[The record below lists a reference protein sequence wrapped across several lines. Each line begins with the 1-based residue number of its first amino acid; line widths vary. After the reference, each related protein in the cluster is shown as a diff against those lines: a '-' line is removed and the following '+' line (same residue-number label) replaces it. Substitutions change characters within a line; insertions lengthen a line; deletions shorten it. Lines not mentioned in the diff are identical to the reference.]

1 MRNRDLRRAA
11 SVIALVAG
19 LATQPAIA
27 GEATTSRGGQAEATP
42 DAAQPGQKDQTS
54 PSTAAQQVP
63 TTPAPA
69 AGVTTPATANEIVVT
84 GTHLAS
90 SGFTAPTPVTV
101 VGAEQIQQEAAT
113 NIADVLGQLPS
124 FRAQSSP
131 ATTAIFINNAGANL
145 ADLRGLGANR
155 TLVLVDGR
163 RFVAGTTSGGG
174 FSPSATVDLNMIPT
188 SLIKRTEVVTGG
200 ASANYG
206 SDAVAG
212 VVNLILDTDL
222 TGIRGTIQ
230 KGISSRGDNSDLYL
244 SLAGGTDF
252 AGGRGHIVIGGEYDN
267 NKGVGDCYS
276 RSWCAEAYNTI
287 PVVGPARAAND
298 LPAQVILPH
307 TIPVATWGGVIT
319 SGPLRG
325 VAFAPNGSIYQ
336 HDFGTFYG
344 AGIFQSGG
352 GEDPENAFYNGFL
365 LVAPV
370 KRYSLMAH
378 GTYQLTDNIEAFV
391 EGNIAHVKATTIGAQ
406 PRFVGPQIVIHRDNA
421 YISPELATLMDA
433 NGVTS
438 FVLNRIGEDFGH
450 QVGLVTRDL
459 YRGAVGLK
467 GDINASW
474 RWDAYYQYGETDY
487 HQEGNNVAITGN
499 PAIPLSG
506 NFYNAVDAVRDATG
520 NIVCRATLTNP
531 SNPYVQGCIPINI
544 FGQNNWDPAAKGYSF
559 GNAIQDTK
567 LTQNVAALNVQ
578 GDLFDLPGGPLALA
592 VGGEYRVEDV
602 SGTADPIS
610 SELRFYTS
618 PGSGISGPAIKVKE
632 GYVELGAPILAD
644 VPFAHTLSLNGAYRY
659 TDYSTSGGVST
670 WKVGAVWEPI
680 RQLRFRVT
688 RSRDIRA
695 PNFFE
700 LYNPTVSSFQ
710 NVFDPE
716 NGGQQFLVS
725 TRSGGNPNLKPEK
738 ADTFT
743 AGVVISPIGSLR
755 LSLDY
760 YDITLNGAISTV
772 GAQTIVTG
780 CSGGNVQYCG
790 FVQRD
795 PAGMLAIVTNPYLN
809 VSKLKSRGL
818 DIEGSYSTQVGPGD
832 LSIRALATRL
842 FKYDP
847 IGDGQNR
854 AGMNGSPVSV
864 PSGLP
869 KWNVNGYLTYSL
881 SPVTAGLEVRYIS
894 SGIYNVA
901 LIGPG
906 QAGYDPSLPN
916 SVSNN
921 HVPAKTYVNL
931 NASVDVLGSG
941 ARKVQVFGVVDNL
954 FDVDPPNQMPSSFAV
969 TNPALYDVVGRTFR
983 FGVRFAY

>member
-1 MRNRDLRRAA
+1 MSNRDFRHAA
-11 SVIALVAG
+11 SAMALMAA
-19 LATQPAIA
+19 LAAQSSLAA
-27 GEATTSRGGQAEATP
+27 EAASSSDGQA
-42 DAAQPGQKDQTS
+42 
-54 PSTAAQQVP
+54 TAAPASAQVNPQEQEGSSVGPESP
-63 TTPAPA
+63 TTPAA
-69 AGVTTPATANEIVVT
+69 AGDTKPPAENEIVVT

-90 SGFTAPTPVTV
+90 TGFTAPTPVTV
-101 VGAEQIQQEAAT
+101 VGAQQIQQEAAT

-124 FRAQSSP
+124 FRAQSTP
-131 ATTAIFINNAGANL
+131 ATTAIYINNAGANL

-174 FSPSATVDLNMIPT
+174 FSPSGAVDLNMIPT

-222 TGIRGTIQ
+222 TGIRGTVQ
-230 KGISSRGDNSDLYL
+230 KGISSRGDNSDIYL
-244 SLAGGTDF
+244 SLAGGTPF
-252 AGGRGHIVIGGEYDN
+252 ADGRGHFVIGGEYDN
-267 NKGVGDCYS
+267 NKGVGGCYS

-287 PVVGPARAAND
+287 PVVGPARAANN
-298 LPAQVILPH
+298 LPAQVILPN
-307 TIPVATWGGVIT
+307 TLPVATWGGVIT

-352 GEDPENAFYNGFL
+352 GEDPQNAFYNGFP

-370 KRYSLMAH
+370 KRFSLMAH
-378 GTYQLTDNIEAFV
+378 ISYQVTDNIEAFV
-391 EGNIAHVKATTIGAQ
+391 EGNYADVKATTIGAQ
-406 PRFVGPQIVIHRDNA
+406 PRFVGPQIVIRRDNA

-450 QVGLVTRDL
+450 QTGLVTRNL
-459 YRGAVGLK
+459 YRGVVGLK
-467 GDINASW
+467 GDINADW
-474 RWDAYYQYGETDY
+474 HWDAYYQYGETDY

-506 NFYNAVDAVRDATG
+506 NFYNAVDAVRDPSTG
-520 NIVCRATLTNP
+520 NIVCRTTLTNP
-531 SNPYVQGCIPINI
+531 TNPYVQGCVPINI
-544 FGQNNWDPAAKGYSF
+544 FGQGNWNPAAKSYAF
-559 GNAIQDTK
+559 GNAVQDTK
-567 LTQNVAALNVQ
+567 LTQNVAALNLR
-578 GDLFDLPGGPLALA
+578 GDLFHLPGGPFA
-592 VGGEYRVEDV
+592 VAFGAEYRVEDV
-602 SGTADPIS
+602 SGTADPVS
-610 SELRFYTS
+610 SQLRFYTS

-632 GYVELGAPILAD
+632 GYIEVGAPILAD

-670 WKVGAVWEPI
+670 WKVGAVWEPV
-680 RQLRFRVT
+680 RQLRLRVT

-710 NVFDPE
+710 NVFDPL

-725 TRSGGNPNLKPEK
+725 TRSGGNPDLQPEK

-743 AGVVISPIGSLR
+743 AGVVISPIGNLR

-760 YDITLNGAISTV
+760 YDITLYGAISTV

-780 CSGGNVQYCG
+780 CAQGHAAYCN

-795 PAGMLAIVTNPYLN
+795 SAGMLAIVTNPYLN
-809 VSKLKSRGL
+809 VSRLKSRGL
-818 DIEGSYSTQVGPGD
+818 DIEGSYNTRVGPGD
-832 LSIRALATRL
+832 LSVRALATRL

-847 IGDGQNR
+847 IGDGRNR

-881 SPVTAGLEVRYIS
+881 SPVTAGVEVRYIS
-894 SGIYNVA
+894 PGIYNIA

-921 HVPAKTYVNL
+921 HVPARTYVNL
-931 NASVDVLGSG
+931 NASVDVLGNG
-941 ARKVQVFGVVDNL
+941 PRKVQVFGVVDNL

-969 TNPALYDVVGRTFR
+969 TNPALYDVIGRTFR